1 MKIFL
6 IFELWFWINW
16 LVIDESS
23 MKELKLKDMIF
34 VNDIFFLIKIN
45 KYWSINLKIVDKQIF
60 YIESI
65 KIEMQ

>member
-45 KYWSINLKIVDKQIF
+45 KYWSINLKIVDRQIF